1 MRSKFVLNVLLASL
15 VPVVF
20 AANPTER
27 RWIAVD
33 GFVNDVSSWSDN
45 TPPVQGSATD
55 CGEMAHFRGTGDKTV
70 RMPATGW
77 TDTGVYYFAK
87 DILDGSTLTFDA
99 TDSWWLFA
107 PGRYYSGWQ
116 VFTLSG
122 GAVAGV
128 SYPHILEVSLKN
140 GATATA
146 PVFKLTDGVVKLVK
160 DAACGT
166 VLSLER
172 GEWNFRDSDGTVTSQ
187 NQLTL
192 FKAEGSSAEDRFVLQ
207 AGSSLRASDVSL
219 TPGSAIPSARFLV
232 EGGAHLIDNLTI
244 GAAKDAAKGDSTTP
258 VVAELAGGSLTA
270 GTVVVGRRSTT
281 GENHLVV
288 TNDAVFAVGMLEIGK
303 SAKGATV
310 ALKGSSRTTVSRDL
324 HLASAMLKIADDADV
339 TVEGWFYPNI
349 GMAAG
354 DRSET
359 IVGGRA
365 RLRLMAENDRGAE
378 AGALYFG
385 GSNTD
390 SSSSV
395 ASVKITDDAWV
406 ETAARTTIG
415 NVSAAS
421 NVLEICGNGTFV
433 NTDDYGIILGRG
445 KGGRGY
451 LVVRDN
457 ATVNLTGGFSS
468 LALSGDLQW
477 GDNLGSE
484 ERVDILGGT
493 VTGAAGLSLAGTNAW
508 VNLAG
513 GTTTFKTW
521 SVSGEPKYKITDE
534 DWVLPTNTI
543 HVTGGIHAVS
553 GYNNSSVSIAI
564 GSTNGNTRILF
575 EGGEVNASSMLQV
588 GCAAMAGNPAVLT
601 MAGGRLTLAQKNN
614 AATGDSKV
622 MVGQPSGSKGRIE
635 LLGGEIIANSI
646 RGGSG
651 QSTLIADGGSF
662 TVLNTVAGDWALSR
676 FTTASLGAKG
686 LTVNVPAGLTAVN
699 RQTFTD
705 LEDAAGLFVK
715 SGVGTLVTSNASAH
729 AQTRVDAGVL
739 VYAAGVTQFGRRLAI
754 EENAFVL
761 VDVPAEVGEHHVLT
775 LAAELSADEL
785 LRVQPQ
791 VWATGF
797 DYVMSQRTE
806 GGVTTVVCTVA
817 AGGPAARTVT
827 EATAYDTP
835 QTLATGLSVA
845 ANVSVTFNAPVTVV
859 GTELVVDVAAGAV
872 VTFAQPISSA
882 VTAVRKVGAGRVAF
896 TAVNPGFLGTWTQDG
911 GVFDVQEKDFG
922 VSSTGLTIVK
932 DTFRYADSDAGT
944 FDAPVL
950 VAAGTPQKRVV
961 ANIEQDLTVT
971 RGWNSTGGGL
981 VKTGAGTLTIVEP
994 RGTFSLNTGSVAAGD
1009 DALGSVPADGSS
1021 PADAAK
1027 VQNNATAGAALQV
1040 LSGVVRVMGVGADVT
1055 TVNNQQTIYVGT
1067 GFVSTAQPGLE
1078 ISDCTYVAD
1087 GTTRST
1093 ILAAGT
1099 KAADFNAPYLFI
1111 RDAVYKSHRMLL
1123 GSRSPSVDVYPT
1135 VTIVNST
1142 VTFESGF
1149 NVGQNNDKIH
1159 PRLTLDNSTVT
1170 QYRLGY
1176 AMGHYFCRDFDVTLT
1191 NNAVLNATYTSNA
1204 GGNWHGVRFES
1215 GAWGTLRVTTGSKI
1229 QTSRIESLNTEATAE
1244 RHVDFIFDGGILEM
1258 TSDNSGVTAR
1268 TVFAVPAH
1276 QGFTSTGAG
1285 MEVALA
1291 EGVTHTFATP
1301 FRGEAAVMKTGA
1313 GVLAVDAVSDGE
1325 PVFRGTGDVVVRE
1338 GVIDLGGQVETTAA
1352 FVGAGG
1358 VVRNG
1363 TCAVKVP
1370 ASATTLLEL
1379 GDATTVGRVVLP
1391 LPDAGWEN
1399 GQKVPV
1405 AAIADGAA
1413 VSVAN
1418 GCKVETGD
1426 ATMRGIAA
1434 VVGGQVVVTVE
1445 TRKGVTIFIR

>member
-1 MRSKFVLNVLLASL
+1 MERCLNRVVGLSVALLGWVAL
-15 VPVVF
+15 

-27 RWIAVD
+27 RWIAAD
-33 GFVNDVSSWSDN
+33 GFVNDASSWNGS
-45 TPPVQGSATD
+45 TPPAQGSDTV
-55 CGEMAHFRGTGDKTV
+55 CGEMAYFTGAGDKTV

-87 DILDGSTLTFDA
+87 DISDGSTLTFDA

-107 PGRYYSGWQ
+107 PGRYYSYWQ

-122 GAVAGV
+122 GAAGGV
-128 SYPHILEVSLKN
+128 GYPHILEVSLNN

-160 DAACGT
+160 DTVNGT

-192 FKAEGSSAEDRFVLQ
+192 FKAEGSSAEDRFVLRE
-207 AGSSLRASDVSL
+207 GTSLRASSVSL
-219 TPGSAIPSARFLV
+219 TPGTGIPSARFLV
-232 EGGAHLIDNLTI
+232 EGGAHTIDNLTI
-244 GAAKDAAKGDSTTP
+244 GAAKDSSTAP
-258 VVAELAGGSLTA
+258 VVAEIAGGSLTA
-270 GTVVVGRRSTT
+270 GTVKVGHRSTT
-281 GENHLVV
+281 DENRLVV
-288 TNDAVFAVGMLEIGK
+288 DNDAVFAVGMLEIGK

-310 ALKGSSRTTVSRDL
+310 ALKGSSRTTVSRNL
-324 HLASAMLKIADDADV
+324 HLASATLKIMDDA
-339 TVEGWFYPNI
+339 
-349 GMAAG
+349 
-354 DRSET
+354 R
-359 IVGGRA
+359 
-365 RLRLMAENDRGAE
+365 
-378 AGALYFG
+378 
-385 GSNTD
+385 
-390 SSSSV
+390 
-395 ASVKITDDAWV
+395 V

-421 NVLEICGNGTFV
+421 NVLEVCGNGTFV
-433 NTDDYGIILGRG
+433 NTDDYGIIL
-445 KGGRGY
+445 GRGY

-468 LALSGDLQW
+468 LALSGTLQY
-477 GDNLGSE
+477 GDYLGGE

-493 VTGAAGLSLAGTNAW
+493 VTGAAGLSLGGTNAW

-521 SVSGEPKYKITDE
+521 SVNGEPKYKITSE

-543 HVTGGIHAVS
+543 HVTGGTHTVS
-553 GYNNSSVSIAI
+553 GYDNGVSIAI
-564 GSTNGNTRILF
+564 GSTNGNTRILL

-588 GCAAMAGNPAVLT
+588 GRSGMTGSPAVLT
-601 MAGGRLTLAQKNN
+601 MTGGKLTLAQWNN

-622 MVGQPSGSKGRIE
+622 MVGQPDGSKGRIE
-635 LLGGEIIANSI
+635 LLGGEIVANSV

-651 QSTLIADGGSF
+651 QSTLIADGGCF

-676 FTTASLGAKG
+676 FTTASLGARG
-686 LTVNVPAGLTAVN
+686 LTVNVPAGLTAIN
-699 RQTFTD
+699 QQTFTD
-705 LEDAAGLFVK
+705 LEDTAGLFVK

-739 VYAAGVTQFGRRLAI
+739 VYAAGITQFGRSLSI
-754 EENAFVL
+754 QENAFVL
-761 VDVPAEVGEHHVLT
+761 VDVPAAVGEHDVLT
-775 LAAELSADEL
+775 LNAELSADEL

-806 GGVTTVVCTVA
+806 DGVTTVVCTVA
-817 AGGPAARTVT
+817 EGGPAARTVT

-859 GTELVVDVAAGAV
+859 GPELVIDVAAGAV
-872 VTFAQPISSA
+872 VTFAQPISGA
-882 VTAVRKVGAGRVAF
+882 VTVVRKVGAGRVVF
-896 TAVNPGFLGTWTQDG
+896 TAANPGFLGTWTQDG
-911 GVFDVQEKDFG
+911 GVFDVQEEAFG
-922 VSSTGLTIVK
+922 VASTGLTIVK
-932 DTFRYADSDAGT
+932 DTFRYADSEAGT

-961 ANIEQDLTVT
+961 ANIEQDLTMT

-994 RGTFSLNTGSVAAGD
+994 AGTFSLNTGNSNATDGFIN
-1009 DALGSVPADGSS
+1009 SVPEDGAS
-1021 PADAAK
+1021 PADAS
-1027 VQNNATAGAALQV
+1027 TDAALQI
-1040 LSGVVRVMGVGADVT
+1040 LSGRLKVLGAGPDAT
-1055 TVNNQQTIYVGT
+1055 TVKNEQAIFIGT
-1067 GFVSTAQPGLE
+1067 GFAATAQAGLE
-1078 ISDCTYVAD
+1078 ISNCTYKAD
-1087 GTTRST
+1087 GTVRST
-1093 ILAAGT
+1093 TLGSNAKST
-1099 KAADFNAPYLFI
+1099 EFNAPYLTI
-1111 RDAVYKSHRMLL
+1111 RDAVYTSHRMNL
-1123 GSRSPSVDVYPT
+1123 GHVNGAPSVDVYPT
-1135 VTIVNST
+1135 VTIVDST

-1149 NVGQNNDKIH
+1149 NVGQNNDKVH

-1204 GGNWHGVRFES
+1204 GGNWHGVRFED
-1215 GAWGTLRVTTGSKI
+1215 GAWGTLRVTTGSKV
-1229 QTSRIESLNTEATAE
+1229 QTSRIESRNTGATAE
-1244 RHVDFIFDGGILEM
+1244 RHVDFVFDGGILEM
-1258 TSDNSGVTAR
+1258 TSDNSGVAAR
-1268 TVFAVPAH
+1268 TEFAVPAH

-1285 MEVALA
+1285 MEVTLA

-1301 FRGEAAVMKTGA
+1301 FRGAAAVTKTGA
-1313 GVLAVDAVSDGE
+1313 GVLAVAAVSDGE
-1325 PVFRGTGDVVVRE
+1325 PVFRGTGDVVVCE

-1370 ASATTLLEL
+1370 ESATTLLEL
-1379 GDATTVGRVVLP
+1379 GDGAAVGRVVLP

-1399 GQKVPV
+1399 GQQVPV
-1405 AAIADGAA
+1405 ATIADGAA

-1426 ATMRGIAA
+1426 ATMRGTAA
-1434 VVGGQVVVTVE
+1434 VVGDQVVVTVE

>member
-27 RWIAVD
+27 KWIAID
-33 GFVNDVSSWSDN
+33 GFVNDTASWNGN
-45 TPPVQGSATD
+45 TPPAQGSGTA
-55 CGEMAHFRGTGDKTV
+55 CGEMAYFMGAGDKTV
-70 RMPATGW
+70 RMPAAGW

-87 DILDGSTLTFDA
+87 DISDGSTLTFDA

-107 PGRYYSGWQ
+107 PGRYYSNWQ

-122 GAVAGV
+122 GAAGGV
-128 SYPHILEVSLKN
+128 GYPHIFEVSLNN

-160 DAACGT
+160 DTVNGT

-172 GEWNFRDSDGTVTSQ
+172 GEWNFRDSDGTVASQ

-192 FKAEGSSAEDRFVLQ
+192 FKAEGSSAEDRFVLR
-207 AGSSLRASDVSL
+207 AGTSLRASSVSL
-219 TPGSAIPSARFLV
+219 TPGSAIPSARFRI
-232 EGGAHLIDNLTI
+232 EGGAHTIDNLTI
-244 GAAKDAAKGDSTTP
+244 GAYKDDNSIAP
-258 VVAELAGGSLTA
+258 VVTEIAGGSLTA
-270 GTVVVGRRSTT
+270 GTVEVGCRSTT
-281 GENHLVV
+281 DENHLVV
-288 TNDAVFAVGMLEIGK
+288 DNDAVFAVGMLEIGK

-324 HLASAMLKIADDADV
+324 HLASATLKIMDDA
-339 TVEGWFYPNI
+339 
-349 GMAAG
+349 
-354 DRSET
+354 R
-359 IVGGRA
+359 
-365 RLRLMAENDRGAE
+365 
-378 AGALYFG
+378 
-385 GSNTD
+385 
-390 SSSSV
+390 
-395 ASVKITDDAWV
+395 V

-421 NVLEICGNGTFV
+421 NVLEVCGNGTFV

-457 ATVNLTGGFSS
+457 ATVSLTGGFSS
-468 LALSGDLQW
+468 LALSGTLQY
-477 GDNLGSE
+477 GDYLGGE

-493 VTGAAGLSLAGTNAW
+493 VTGAAGLSLGGTNAW

-521 SVSGEPKYKITDE
+521 SVSGEPKYKITSE

-543 HVTGGIHAVS
+543 HVTGGTHTVS
-553 GYNNSSVSIAI
+553 GFNGNYISIAI
-564 GSTNGNTRILF
+564 GSTNGNTRILL

-588 GCAAMAGNPAVLT
+588 GCTAMAGSPAVLT
-601 MAGGRLTLAQKNN
+601 LAGGRLTLAQRNN

-622 MVGQPSGSKGRIE
+622 MVGQPGGSKGRIE
-635 LLGGEIIANSI
+635 LLGGEIVANSV

-651 QSTLIADGGSF
+651 QSTLIADGGCF

-676 FTTASLGAKG
+676 FTTASLGARG
-686 LTVNVPAGLTAVN
+686 LTVNVPAGLTAIN
-699 RQTFTD
+699 QQTFAD

-739 VYAAGVTQFGRRLAI
+739 VYAAGVAQFGRRLAI

-761 VDVPAEVGEHHVLT
+761 VDVPAAVGEHDVLT
-775 LAAELSADEL
+775 LNAELSADEL

-806 GGVTTVVCTVA
+806 DGVTTVVCTVA
-817 AGGPAARTVT
+817 EGGPAARTVT

-859 GTELVVDVAAGAV
+859 GPELVIDVAAGAV
-872 VTFAQPISSA
+872 VTFAQPISGA
-882 VTAVRKVGAGRVAF
+882 VTVVRKVGAGRVVF
-896 TAVNPGFLGTWTQDG
+896 TVANPGFLGTWTQDG
-911 GVFDVQEKDFG
+911 GVFDVQDEAFG

-932 DTFRYADSDAGT
+932 DTFRYADSDVGI

-961 ANIEQDLTVT
+961 ANIEQNLTMT

-994 RGTFSLNTGSVAAGD
+994 RGTFALNTGSVASGD
-1009 DALGSVPADGSS
+1009 NNTLTTVPEDGSS
-1021 PADAAK
+1021 PQDANSVA
-1027 VQNNATAGAALQV
+1027 NGSTAGAALQV
-1040 LSGVVRVMGVGADVT
+1040 LSGTLKVTGAGADAT

-1067 GFVSTAQPGLE
+1067 GFASTAQPGLE

-1099 KAADFNAPYLFI
+1099 RSAEFNAPYLSI
-1111 RDAVYKSHRMLL
+1111 RDAVYKSHRMQL
-1123 GSRSPSVDVYPT
+1123 GSGSPSVDVYPT
-1135 VTIVNST
+1135 VTIVDST

-1149 NVGQNNDKIH
+1149 NVGQNNDKVH

-1204 GGNWHGVRFES
+1204 GGNWHGVRFED
-1215 GAWGTLRVTTGSKI
+1215 GAWGTLRVTTGSKV
-1229 QTSRIESLNTEATAE
+1229 QTSRIESRNTGATAE
-1244 RHVDFIFDGGILEM
+1244 RHVDFVFDGGILEM
-1258 TSDNSGVTAR
+1258 TSDDSGVAAR
-1268 TVFAVPAH
+1268 TEFAVPAH

-1285 MEVALA
+1285 MEVTLA

-1301 FRGEAAVMKTGA
+1301 FRGAAAVTKTGA
-1313 GVLAVDAVSDGE
+1313 GVLAVAAVSDGE
-1325 PVFRGTGDVVVRE
+1325 PVFRGTGDVVVRD
-1338 GVIDLGGQVETTAA
+1338 GVIDLGGQVETMAA

-1358 VVRNG
+1358 LVRNG

-1370 ASATTLLEL
+1370 ESATTLLEL
-1379 GDATTVGRVVLP
+1379 GDGAAVERVVLP

-1399 GQKVPV
+1399 GQQVPV
-1405 AAIADGAA
+1405 ATIADGAA

-1426 ATMRGIAA
+1426 ATMRGTAA
-1434 VVGGQVVVTVE
+1434 VVGDQVVVTVE